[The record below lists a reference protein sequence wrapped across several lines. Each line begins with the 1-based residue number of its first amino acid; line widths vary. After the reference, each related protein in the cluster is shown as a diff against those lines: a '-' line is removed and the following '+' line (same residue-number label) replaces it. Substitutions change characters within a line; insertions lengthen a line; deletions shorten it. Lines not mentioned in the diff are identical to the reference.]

1 MKAVNSWKKLEIYL
15 IGKVLWKH
23 LLTQYIVWME

>member
-15 IGKVLWKH
+15 TGKILWKH
-23 LLTQYIVWME
+23 LLTQYIV